1 MDGSITEKPGET
13 EAGRPPDD
21 NPAESAP
28 PSLIRRSLIIGVG
41 GSLVGAFFFPLV
53 MGDIFN
59 RYVEAVG
66 LKHRLGVFMAISALA
81 ATTQIFG
88 SWILQRTGHRRLFF
102 FALLGPPRLIW
113 LAIIT
118 EPLWGPEGENAR
130 LAVMGGLFGLF
141 WITSG
146 WGGVAWMAWMRD
158 LVPEDFRGRFFAFRS
173 VFITVVTSTWSFFA
187 ALYIQSKGVTPESF
201 VSVYAVGVACG
212 AIDIIL
218 HIWVWHP
225 KMQIKTGQDASLRRM
240 VGAAAHPGVRKYLL
254 VQVVW
259 CFSMSLGGLT
269 WYHMWRGV
277 GMEVF
282 DVRILGAFGVA
293 VYLCFTPLWGY
304 FLDHYG
310 VKPAYLTAMIFTV
323 VNAVLLTQAPT
334 YGWTVLYVSIAI
346 SMMGWSGLNLTRI
359 TMIFSLARREDQAMT
374 QAVVAVVMGLVSA
387 VGFLFCENL
396 LYPLLK
402 SLAVRV
408 DGGPLFHCVA
418 AYGVVAALRAVSV
431 GLASRLDQPEHETR
445 AGAVVRLFYTT
456 NPVRA
461 LYSMGR
467 FIKVKAGDLVR
478 GKEHRDSNHSGRF
491 RVE

>member
-1 MDGSITEKPGET
+1 MDGSITGKPDPA
-13 EAGRPPDD
+13 EAGRPPDES
-21 NPAESAP
+21 PAESAP

-41 GSLVGAFFFPLV
+41 GSLAGSFFFPLV

-59 RYVEAVG
+59 RYIDAIG
-66 LKHRLGVFMAISALA
+66 LKHRLGLFMAISALA

-118 EPLWGPEGENAR
+118 VPLWGPEGESAR
-130 LAVMGGLFGLF
+130 LAVTGGLFGLF

-158 LVPEDFRGRFFAFRS
+158 LVPENWRGRFFAFRS
-173 VFITVVTSTWSFFA
+173 ILIGSVMSVWSFFA
-187 ALYIQSKGVTPESF
+187 ALYIQSRGVTPESF
-201 VSVYAVGVACG
+201 APVYVVGVICG
-212 AIDIIL
+212 VVDIVL
-218 HIWVWHP
+218 HVWVWHP
-225 KMQIKTGQDASLRRM
+225 EMKIKQGHDASLRRM
-240 VGAAAHPGVRKYLL
+240 LRAATHRGVRKYLL

-259 CFSMSLGGLT
+259 CLSSSLGGLT
-269 WYHMWRGV
+269 WYHMWRGM

-282 DVRILGAFGVA
+282 DVRVLGTFGFV
-293 VYLCFTPLWGY
+293 VYLCFMPLWGY

-310 VKPAYLTAMIFTV
+310 VKATYLTAMVLTV
-323 VNAVLLTQAPT
+323 INPIILVQAPA
-334 YGWTVLYVSIAI
+334 YGWTVLYVSMSV
-346 SMMGWSGLNLTRI
+346 SMMGWAGLGLTSYI
-359 TMIFSLARREDQAMT
+359 MVFSLARREDQAMT

-387 VGFLFCENL
+387 LGYVFCENV

-402 SLAVRV
+402 GIATRFSS
-408 DGGPLFHCVA
+408 GPMFYVVA
-418 AYGVVAALRAVSV
+418 AYLVVAVLRACA
-431 GLASRLDQPEHETR
+431 LALATRLDQPEHETP
-445 AGAVVRLFYTT
+445 AGVVLKMFYTT

-478 GKEHRDSNHSGRF
+478 KKEHRDSNHSGRF